1 MVMTRTLR
9 KQEGARR
16 SKSNLHDRDFA
27 SMVEQMPVNV
37 MVCDLDTF
45 KITYVNES
53 TKQTL
58 RKLDHLL
65 PVSADAIVGT
75 CIDVFH
81 KAPEHQR
88 RLLRDPTNL
97 PYQTHIKLGD
107 ETLDLLVTAIFD
119 NKGRYVAPMLTW
131 DIVTEALEHEQA
143 TQRLNAMVDQMPIN
157 VMMCDKDS
165 LEITYVNQTSIT
177 TLAGLESLLPCKAA
191 DLLGQNIDIFH
202 KNPAHQ
208 RAILADPS
216 NLPHHARIKLGPET
230 LNLQVSAI
238 KDASGSYVG
247 PMLSWSVIS
256 KQVGVADDFEQNV
269 KGVVETVSSAAT
281 EMQASSEAMAATAEE
296 TASQASTVA
305 SAAEEL
311 SSSIQEI
318 SRQLSTATQITTEGV
333 QQAKRSNDLVMGL
346 SEAAEKVGEIVNLI
360 NDIAAQTNLL
370 ALNATIEAA
379 RAGDAGKGFAVVASE
394 VKNLAT
400 QTAKATEEISSQI
413 NGIQT
418 ATGDAVKALQTI
430 GNTIEQINE
439 ISTTIASAVTEQG
452 AATEEVTR
460 NVSGVHQ
467 SSSESGKAASEV
479 LGAAGELAQQS
490 EFLRGQVDE
499 FLVEVRAM

>member
-1 MVMTRTLR
+1 MV
-9 KQEGARR
+9 
-16 SKSNLHDRDFA
+16 S
-27 SMVEQMPVNV
+27 
-37 MVCDLDTF
+37 
-45 KITYVNES
+45 
-53 TKQTL
+53 
-58 RKLDHLL
+58 
-65 PVSADAIVGT
+65 
-75 CIDVFH
+75 
-81 KAPEHQR
+81 
-88 RLLRDPTNL
+88 
-97 PYQTHIKLGD
+97 
-107 ETLDLLVTAIFD
+107 
-119 NKGRYVAPMLTW
+119 
-131 DIVTEALEHEQA
+131 
-143 TQRLNAMVDQMPIN
+143 QMPIN

-165 LEITYVNQTSIT
+165 LEINYVNQTSIT
-177 TLAGLESLLPCKAA
+177 TLSALESLLPCKAA
-191 DLLGQNIDIFH
+191 NLLGQNIDIFH
-202 KNPAHQ
+202 KNPSHQ
-208 RAILADPS
+208 RALLADPS

-238 KDASGSYVG
+238 NDASGNYIG
-247 PMLSWSVIS
+247 PMLSWSVVT

-281 EMQASSEAMAATAEE
+281 EMQASSEAMAATAEK

-318 SRQLSTATQITTEGV
+318 SRQLASATAITTEGV
-333 QQAKRSNDLVMGL
+333 QQAKRSNELVMGL

-400 QTAKATEEISSQI
+400 QTAKATDEISSQI
-413 NGIQT
+413 NGIQN

-430 GNTIEQINE
+430 GTTIEQINE

-479 LGAAGELAQQS
+479 LGGAGELAQQS